1 MFAEA
6 LRRWRTRM
14 GSPLINGSVHLKRK
28 ASLLHV
34 RITVLRLPSG
44 HRRASEIRKY
54 NRGEAR

>member
-1 MFAEA
+1 MENSIQ
-6 LRRWRTRM
+6 RRM